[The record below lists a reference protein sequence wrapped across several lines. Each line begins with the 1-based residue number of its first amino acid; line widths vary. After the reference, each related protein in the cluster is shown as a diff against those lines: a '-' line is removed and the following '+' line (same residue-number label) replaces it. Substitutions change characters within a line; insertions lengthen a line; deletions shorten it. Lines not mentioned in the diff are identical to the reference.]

1 MFSSREMFG
10 RRRLLSCLA
19 LLPAMLLPLTGEK
32 VLAQA
37 SSETTVSAACKLK
50 GDEYT
55 CDTAVFQKALAD
67 AKNVSIE
74 THSVDKLAQAQLRD
88 LLVKKLGK
96 TIVPDASPA
105 DMVFLLIPVAAAGV
119 QMSPGEKPL
128 GMLQAYAGREDGAR
142 GPLLW
147 AEIYTGQE
155 DLPWPAVV
163 HNLLA
168 RFQSRFHIK

>member
-1 MFSSREMFG
+1 MFG
-10 RRRLLSCLA
+10 RRQVSSCLA
-19 LLPAMLLPLTGEK
+19 LLPFMLLPLTGEK

-37 SSETTVSAACKLK
+37 TSETTVTAACKLK

-55 CDTAVFQKALAD
+55 CDTALFQKALTD

-74 THSVDKLAQAQLRD
+74 AHSVDKLAQAQLRD

-96 TIVPDASPA
+96 TIVPDGSPA
-105 DMVFLLIPVAAAGV
+105 DMVFLLIPAVPAGV
-119 QMSPGEKPL
+119 QMSPAEKPL
-128 GMLQAYAGREDGAR
+128 GMLQVFTGREDGAR

-163 HNLLA
+163 HNLIG